1 MLVETH
7 IDGYVRDKV
16 AIAIDRLKA
25 FEPEEGY
32 YLAFSG
38 GKDSQCIYHLAVEAG
53 VKFDAHYNVTGVD
66 APELVNFIKKN
77 YPDVSREMY
86 KTSMWRLIERNGPPT
101 RQNRFCCK
109 ELKEHGGEGRICV
122 TGVRWA
128 ESVRRKNDRRVMEYM
143 GKTKKTKILFD
154 DNDKG
159 RRLFES
165 CQLKGKRVL
174 NPIVDWLDEDVWE
187 YLNSRKIEHC
197 NLYEQGFHRLGC
209 IGCPMAGTKGM
220 LRDFK
225 KYPKFYDNYKRA
237 IERFLP
243 AYFERCKE
251 KEKEPFRKTAQEWMD
266 WWINGPETIIDYDE
280 SFLEE
285 E

>member
-1 MLVETH
+1 MLIETH

-16 AIAIDRLKA
+16 AIAIDRLRA

-53 VKFDAHYNVTGVD
+53 VKFDAHYNMTGID
-66 APELVNFIKKN
+66 APELVTFIKQN
-77 YPDVSREMY
+77 YPDVSRDMY
-86 KTSMWRLIERNGPPT
+86 KKSMWRLIERNGPPT
-101 RQNRFCCK
+101 RLNRFCCK
-109 ELKEHGGEGRICV
+109 ELKEHGGEGRICI

-143 GKTKKTKILFD
+143 GKTKKAKILFD

-174 NPIVDWLDEDVWE
+174 NPIVDWEDEDVWE
-187 YLNSRKIEHC
+187 YLNSRKVEHC
-197 NLYEQGFHRLGC
+197 KLYEQGFHRLGC
-209 IGCPMAGTKGM
+209 IGCPIAGTKGM

-243 AYFERCKE
+243 AYFERCKA

-266 WWINGPETIIDYDE
+266 WWIYDAETIDYTD
-280 SFLEE
+280 SFLED
-285 E
+285 

>member
-53 VKFDAHYNVTGVD
+53 VKFDAHYNLTTVD
-66 APELVNFIKKN
+66 PPELVRFIKDN
-77 YPDVSREMY
+77 YPDVIIDYPKE
-86 KTSMWRLIERNGPPT
+86 SMWKLIVKNNCPPYRNI
-101 RQNRFCCK
+101 RWCCR

-128 ESVRRKNDRRVMEYM
+128 ESINRKNKRKAFEVQKPKAFM
-143 GKTKKTKILFD
+143 LFD

-159 RRLFES
+159 RRLFEN
-165 CQLKGKRVL
+165 CMQKGKRVV
-174 NPIVDWLDEDVWE
+174 NPIVDWLDEDVWQFIRNRNIT
-187 YLNSRKIEHC
+187 YCK
-197 NLYEQGFHRLGC
+197 LYDEGFHRLGC
-209 IGCPMAGTKGM
+209 IGCPMAGEKRKKEFDRWPKYKESYLRAFGRVIKNRKAKG
-220 LRDFK
+220 LKCTWD
-225 KYPKFYDNYKRA
+225 
-237 IERFLP
+237 
-243 AYFERCKE
+243 
-251 KEKEPFRKTAQEWMD
+251 TAEEMMD
-266 WWINGPETIIDYDE
+266 WWLDEPDAIDYTN